1 MTTKKITESEISE
14 LKVSSLPTRPTAPT
28 AYGGRGYTAS
38 EMKAAFDRLP
48 LFIAARFNALLDD
61 LFSDDESS
69 AAAAMPT
76 GIKDGHTLRALFS
89 DITSGALAEY
99 LDLDGETLTR
109 FKLRTEE
116 LFDGYAEKF
125 ALIEAYMA
133 DGIIDGG
140 SPLTRKETNTGD

>member
-1 MTTKKITESEISE
+1 MPASSSSHINDAVSRGSIGAH
-14 LKVSSLPTRPTAPT
+14 SSLTSRC
-28 AYGGRGYTAS
+28 
-38 EMKAAFDRLP
+38 
-48 LFIAARFNALLDD
+48 
-61 LFSDDESS
+61 ESGS
-69 AAAAMPT
+69 S
-76 GIKDGHTLRALFS
+76 GF
-89 DITSGALAEY
+89 ITSGALAEY

-140 SPLTRKETNTGD
+140 SPLTGKETHG